1 MKRFTGLLAVGV
13 SVLLSA
19 CATMPDSGQGANYAS
34 TGCKIVL
41 IDSASQEIRAYN
53 SDMHG
58 GQYQPNTS
66 TEQAVATGEIGKQQ
80 VLNPRFR
87 MGHNEPNNIAQAQ
100 KDC

>member
-1 MKRFTGLLAVGV
+1 MNRFTGLLAVGV

-19 CATMPDSGQGANYAS
+19 CATMPDPGPSYAS
-34 TGCKIVL
+34 AGCKIVL

-58 GQYQPNTS
+58 GRYQPNTS
-66 TEQAVATGEIGKQQ
+66 IEQAEATGAIGKQQ
-80 VLNPRFR
+80 AIRPGFR

>member
-1 MKRFTGLLAVGV
+1 MTIFRGFLVVGA

-19 CATMPDSGQGANYAS
+19 CATMPDSAQQANYAS

-58 GQYQPNTS
+58 GRYQPNTS
-66 TEQAVATGEIGKQQ
+66 IEQAEATGAIGKQQ
-80 VLNPRFR
+80 AIRPGFR